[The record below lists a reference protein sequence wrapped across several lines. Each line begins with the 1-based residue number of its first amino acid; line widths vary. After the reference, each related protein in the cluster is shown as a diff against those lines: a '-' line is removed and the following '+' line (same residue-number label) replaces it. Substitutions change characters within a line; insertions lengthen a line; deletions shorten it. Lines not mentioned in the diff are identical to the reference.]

1 MTDIVI
7 DISGKGESHVDFI
20 FPEGSRK
27 RFNIVTVEIESKVFT
42 DIEI

>member
-7 DISGKGESHVDFI
+7 DLSGKGESHVDSI

-27 RFNIVTVEIESKVFT
+27 RFYIVTVDIESKIFMNS
-42 DIEI
+42 EI